1 MGAGSRGP
9 SAIIVIDNGAGN
21 CKIGIGG
28 EAAPRKV
35 FPNCTAKPKGEKQ
48 MYVGDMLL
56 DPKSEISQLTL
67 RRPFDRGYLVGWDL
81 EREIWAHAFKAV
93 LGLGRQPGH
102 LNTRDCGLLMSEP
115 VLNFPAIQN
124 TTQQVVFEEF
134 GFQSFHAA
142 PAPSFSLQRMA
153 AINPQLPAAQAG
165 AGVVLDAG
173 FSFTHVIPYFDNQP
187 LLQGVKRINLGG
199 KALSN
204 YLKELVSYRSLN
216 MMDEPYL
223 MEVVKEAVC
232 FVSKDV
238 RNDLK
243 LASLRSSPFKR
254 EFVLPDGVSNFRGY
268 LKEPPSGAPGEATGG
283 PGASKAAGPGSG
295 HAPSAADQVLLLN
308 NERFMVPEVLFHPSD
323 VGLKQA
329 GVAEAVV
336 QAVSA
341 VHPSLAPLLYNN
353 VCLTGG
359 GVACPGFTA
368 RFVSELRPLV
378 PDDYALGVFTPPD
391 PALCAWEGMS
401 NFVTTGQYQGVAM
414 TKAQYEETGGN
425 VGRSSQRW

>member
-1 MGAGSRGP
+1 
-9 SAIIVIDNGAGN
+9 
-21 CKIGIGG
+21 
-28 EAAPRKV
+28 
-35 FPNCTAKPKGEKQ
+35 
-48 MYVGDMLL
+48 
-56 DPKSEISQLTL
+56 
-67 RRPFDRGYLVGWDL
+67 
-81 EREIWAHAFKAV
+81 
-93 LGLGRQPGH
+93 
-102 LNTRDCGLLMSEP
+102 
-115 VLNFPAIQN
+115 
-124 TTQQVVFEEF
+124 
-134 GFQSFHAA
+134 
-142 PAPSFSLQRMA
+142 
-153 AINPQLPAAQAG
+153 
-165 AGVVLDAG
+165 
-173 FSFTHVIPYFDNQP
+173 
-187 LLQGVKRINLGG
+187 
-199 KALSN
+199 
-204 YLKELVSYRSLN
+204 RSLN

-268 LKEPPSGAPGEATGG
+268 LK
-283 PGASKAAGPGSG
+283 
-295 HAPSAADQVLLLN
+295 
-308 NERFMVPEVLFHPSD
+308 VLFHPSD

-353 VCLTGG
+353 
-359 GVACPGFTA
+359 
-368 RFVSELRPLV
+368 
-378 PDDYALGVFTPPD
+378 D